1 MNNNIFL
8 IGFMGAGKSSVAK
21 LLTEK
26 LDMKLVEMDETIV
39 EEQGMSINE
48 IFERYGEQHFRDIES
63 DLVVR
68 IKNEGNTIVSCGGG
82 VVVRS
87 ENTEHMKQ
95 SGTIVFL
102 TATPETIYERV
113 KDGNDRPILN
123 GNMNVEYIAG
133 LMEKR
138 RELYERAADIR
149 IVTDGKSL
157 EQICEEIVQ
166 KVNSRQ
172 KQE

>member
-21 LLTEK
+21 LLKEK

-39 EEQGMSINE
+39 EEQGISINE
-48 IFERYGEQHFRDIES
+48 IFERYGEQRFRDIES

-95 SGTIVFL
+95 SGRIVFL

-138 RELYERAADIR
+138 RELYERAADVR
-149 IVTDGKSL
+149 VATDGKSL
-157 EQICEEIVQ
+157 EQICEEIIQ

-172 KQE
+172 K